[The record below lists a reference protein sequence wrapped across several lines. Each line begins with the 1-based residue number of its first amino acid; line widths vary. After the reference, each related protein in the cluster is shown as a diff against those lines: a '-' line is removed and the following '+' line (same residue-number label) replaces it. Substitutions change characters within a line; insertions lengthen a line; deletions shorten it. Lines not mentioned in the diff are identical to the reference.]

1 MSPFLAALQLNT
13 EAVKYTLLAVSS
25 PFWWPFVRELWRE
38 FNDILAEEGGLFGR
52 QPTDKEIAEI
62 RRERASR
69 EAGLVNE
76 VREQARSARG
86 KRRAAAV
93 ANRAFGKS
101 TLRRSA
107 PNTNAGNAA
116 APRKG
121 FGPPR

>member
-1 MSPFLAALQLNT
+1 MSPFLAALELNT

-38 FNDILAEEGGLFGR
+38 FNDILAEEGGLLGR
-52 QPTDKEIAEI
+52 QPTEKEIAQI
-62 RRERASR
+62 RRERADR
-69 EAGLVNE
+69 EAALVNE

-101 TLRRSA
+101 TLRRPGAS
-107 PNTNAGNAA
+107 AGNAPA
-116 APRKG
+116 ARKG

>member
-25 PFWWPFVRELWRE
+25 PLWWPFVRELWRE

-52 QPTDKEIAEI
+52 QPTEKEIAQI
-62 RRERASR
+62 RRERADR
-69 EAGLVNE
+69 EAALVNE
-76 VREQARSARG
+76 LREQARSARG
-86 KRRAAAV
+86 KRRAAAA
-93 ANRAFGKS
+93 ANQAFGKS
-101 TLRRSA
+101 TLRRPGTS
-107 PNTNAGNAA
+107 AGNAGA